1 MCMSA
6 ALNMFS
12 SLQVTEAGEPSLPLW
27 LQFDE
32 KRLVFKGVPSSS
44 DVGHLYIC
52 IKAIGKQISWKCN
65 LHSC

>member
-1 MCMSA
+1 M
-6 ALNMFS
+6 NVFS

-52 IKAIGKQISWKCN
+52 IKAIGKQIS
-65 LHSC
+65 